1 MTKAASFSPSYVRFV
16 KSGQSISCRGLENV
30 RFASQ
35 GAWSDG
41 AVARRLSGLADRS
54 SADGRL
60 LPRREFARRDG
71 SPQLAQLARALG
83 SEHGFKS
90 RLRLGPG
97 FVRRLQARRAGHGHG
112 QLLGTA
118 IPFI

>member
-54 SADGRL
+54 SADGWF
-60 LPRREFARRDG
+60 LPRREFARPDG
-71 SPQLAQLARALG
+71 SQQLAQAATAPRSQHL
-83 SEHGFKS
+83 FKS
-90 RLRLGPG
+90 PPPLRPPLHPP
-97 FVRRLQARRAGHGHG
+97 LHP
-112 QLLGTA
+112 L
-118 IPFI
+118 P